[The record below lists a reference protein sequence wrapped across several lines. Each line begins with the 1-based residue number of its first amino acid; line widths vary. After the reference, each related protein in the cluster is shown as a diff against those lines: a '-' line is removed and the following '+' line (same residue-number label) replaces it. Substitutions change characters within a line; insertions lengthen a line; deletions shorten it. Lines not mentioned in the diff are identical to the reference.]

1 MSAAR
6 LELED
11 PLLVLVTLP
20 SPFAFSVTPATIAC
34 VGARDALVL
43 TDDEILV
50 DKLELALELV
60 PTVVLQPVVFVTLL
74 AAGMTAEDT
83 ETFEV
88 LNIGNEKLV
97 VLLGLKEL
105 TVLFLDDTGAV
116 LVLALALEV
125 NVFEDLILLVFT
137 ADEEGDDEDD
147 GNADDLDTAVDEL
160 STLMSFRLSAA
171 PI

>member
-60 PTVVLQPVVFVTLL
+60 PTVVLQPVLFVTLL
-74 AAGMTAEDT
+74 AAGMAAGTAEDT

-116 LVLALALEV
+116 LVLALALDV
-125 NVFEDLILLVFT
+125 NVFEDLIPLVFF
-137 ADEEGDDEDD
+137 ADEDD
-147 GNADDLDTAVDEL
+147 GNADDLDIAADEL